1 MTKKIIV
8 SLFLLS
14 LTVLVSCGKGAA
26 EATARAHRHAA
37 AFAEKTC
44 ELEQLKAA
52 KRGSDEISACQMEMD
67 TSHTFLQMAYKE
79 IIEKGGDIKK
89 VRGECDLKM
98 SEIAKNCRP

>member
-1 MTKKIIV
+1 MTRIIL
-8 SLFLLS
+8 SLSLLS
-14 LTVLVSCGKGAA
+14 IFAFVSCGNGAA

-37 AFAEKTC
+37 SFAEKMC

-52 KRGSDEISACQMEMD
+52 KRGADEIGTCQMEMD
-67 TSHTFLQMAYKE
+67 TSYTFLQMAYKE

-98 SEIAKNCRP
+98 AEIAKNCHK